1 VKIFCPKCNAVYSI
15 DGTKIDFNNRKSTK
29 CIKCQ
34 SRFYVQNREKPQK
47 ENKQPTRITFLHSYF
62 EKRCCVDRRKGVDR
76 RKEAKIEDLSFMI
89 PPKDFIPLFNNK
101 GLSVGY
107 IAPGQRE
114 GEDRRNG
121 IERRRSLTN

>member
-1 VKIFCPKCNAVYSI
+1 VYSV
-15 DGTKIDFNNRKSTK
+15 DGTKIDFNHRISTK

-34 SRFYVQNREKPQK
+34 SRFYVQNGEKPQK
-47 ENKQPTRITFLHSYF
+47 GNKQSTRITFLHSYF
-62 EKRCCVDRRKGVDR
+62 EKRRCADRRKGVDR
-76 RKEAKIEDLSFMI
+76 REEAKMEDLSFMI
-89 PPKDFIPLFNNK
+89 PPKDFIPLFNSE

-114 GEDRRNG
+114 EENRRHG